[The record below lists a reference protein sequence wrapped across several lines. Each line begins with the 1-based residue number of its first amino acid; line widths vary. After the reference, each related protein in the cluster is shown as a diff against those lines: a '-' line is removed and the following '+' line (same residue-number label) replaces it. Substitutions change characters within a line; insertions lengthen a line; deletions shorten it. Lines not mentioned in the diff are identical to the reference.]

1 MVIKYKLENKNPV
14 EFDSVFNQNRHT
26 ISFGSP
32 KIIFILC
39 FNAPHS
45 TWVTPEVIR
54 ALIPIVMTHEDQ
66 SR

>member
-32 KIIFILC
+32 NIIFILC
-39 FNAPHS
+39 FPHS
-45 TWVTPEVIR
+45 TWVIPEVIG

-66 SR
+66 LR